1 MTYQRQ
7 RTYIPLKKIEEEYSK
22 DPLKDDEQMYH
33 LKEVIDTLD
42 DTDKALLILY
52 ADEGSMAKT
61 GKKFSVSA
69 ATVYANIKR
78 IRETI
83 KERL

>member
-1 MTYQRQ
+1 MTYQKRHISLQ
-7 RTYIPLKKIEEEYSK
+7 TIQSEYEK
-22 DPLKDDEQMYH
+22 DPLKDDEEMYH

-42 DTDKALLILY
+42 EVDKALLIIY
-52 ADEGSMAKT
+52 SDEGSMAKT
-61 GKKFSVSA
+61 GKKFNVSP
-69 ATVYANIKR
+69 ATVYSNIKR